1 VSWDSVLVF
10 PAEKQRQVGGLADTI
25 VRIERLLQIIISHD
39 VHKTITFTR
48 KEKISNFDFTCEVFL
63 EKLRKRVLEL

>member
-1 VSWDSVLVF
+1 VSWDGVLVF

-39 VHKTITFTR
+39 LHNTITFTR
-48 KEKISNFDFTCEVFL
+48 KEKFQNLIHL
-63 EKLRKRVLEL
+63 